1 MFSSVKILLMTPYLL
16 NLYADDINGVI
27 HVGAH
32 LGQEVEDYIKY
43 NLKKIILFE
52 PQQNIFNQLLVN
64 TESLD
69 NVKCFNLGLGS
80 VNENKIIYKSM
91 ENEGKSSS
99 VLQPELHLSVQ
110 PNIKFDESEE
120 IEVRRFDSL
129 NLEAL
134 NLLTIDVQGLELEVI
149 KGFGNK
155 LSSVNYIFTEIN
167 TKYLYK
173 NNALVSDIDNY
184 LIEFGFERIYTNLD
198 PFKYYG
204 DALYIQK
211 SNKNYKKNKM
221 RTIFNKIL
229 ISNFYLHLKKLQ
241 YPKKLL
247 KKILRFK

>member
-1 MFSSVKILLMTPYLL
+1 MTPYFL
-16 NLYADDINGVI
+16 NKFSDDINGVI

-32 LGQEVEDYIKY
+32 LGQEVEDYNNY

-52 PQQNIFNQLLVN
+52 PQQSIFNQLLLN
-64 TESLD
+64 TKGLD
-69 NVKCFNLGLGS
+69 NVNCFNFGLGS
-80 VNENKIIYKSM
+80 FNEKKTIYKSM

-120 IEVRRFDSL
+120 IEIKRFDSL
-129 NLEAL
+129 NIEAL
-134 NLLTIDVQGLELEVI
+134 DLLTIDVQGLELEVI

-155 LSSVNYIFTEIN
+155 LNRVKYIFSEIN

-173 NNALVSDIDNY
+173 NNALVSDIDSY
-184 LIEFGFERIYTNLD
+184 LSEFGFERIYTNID

-211 SNKNYKKNKM
+211 TNKNYKKS
-221 RTIFNKIL
+221 TIKQLTNKIV
-229 ISNFYLHLKKLQ
+229 ISNLYLNLKKIF
-241 YPKKLL
+241 YPKKFI
-247 KKILRFK
+247 KTIFKI